1 MTMSNRFLVTTALA
15 GLMGLTA
22 LAPGAYAQSAPAAP
36 AAPSVAQ
43 PDDNGGR
50 LGDRPGQHRDAGQ
63 RGERGGIAGLI
74 CSTDGATQLETRL
87 ADIVTKLALTAEQQ
101 PLFDAYR
108 TAALTAQTSFAESC
122 AKLQPAATATPATP
136 PDALTVLKDRQA
148 HQTAE
153 LDALNAVLPSFE
165 ALYNSLT
172 DAQKAVLQPL
182 VGPHHGGD
190 RGGRGDD
197 RGGDDRGG
205 DRAGR
210 GEDHQRGRGDDRG
223 HGRDGRSGLIAP
235 APSTGAVAG

>member
-1 MTMSNRFLVTTALA
+1 MNNRMLVTTALA
-15 GLMGLTA
+15 AIMGLTA

-36 AAPSVAQ
+36 DAPAVTQ
-43 PDDNGGR
+43 PDAKG
-50 LGDRPGQHRDAGQ
+50 PGPQGEH
-63 RGERGGIAGLI
+63 RGERGQRGGIAGLI

-87 ADIVTKLALTAEQQ
+87 ADIATKLALTAEQQ

-122 AKLQPAATATPATP
+122 ATLQPATAPATA

-148 HQTAE
+148 RQTAE

-172 DAQKAVLQPL
+172 DTQKATLQPL
-182 VGPHHGGD
+182 VGPHHGGEHGP
-190 RGGRGDD
+190 R
-197 RGGDDRGG
+197 G

-210 GEDHQRGRGDDRG
+210 GDDHRGGEHDGGR
-223 HGRDGRSGLIAP
+223 GRDGRAGMIEQLP
-235 APSTGAVAG
+235 GTGAVAG

>member
-1 MTMSNRFLVTTALA
+1 MNTSTRFLVTTALA

-43 PDDNGGR
+43 PDDNGGMR
-50 LGDRPGQHRDAGQ
+50 ADGGPRGKRPGEHRDAGQ
-63 RGERGGIAGLI
+63 RSGIAGVI
-74 CSTDGATQLETRL
+74 CSTDGATQLETPL
-87 ADIVTKLALTAEQQ
+87 ADIATPKLAPTAEQQ

-122 AKLQPAATATPATP
+122 AKLQPATATPATP
-136 PDALTVLKDRQA
+136 PDALTQLKNRQA
-148 HQTAE
+148 RETAR

-182 VGPHHGGD
+182 VGPHRGD
-190 RGGRGDD
+190 HDRRGDD
-197 RGGDDRGG
+197 RGGA
-205 DRAGR
+205 RAGR
-210 GEDHQRGRGDDRG
+210 GDDHQRGRGDDRG
-223 HGRDGRSGLIAP
+223 RGGRHDRSSMIAP
-235 APSTGAVAG
+235 APTDGTVAG

>member
-1 MTMSNRFLVTTALA
+1 MNTSTRFLVTTALA

-43 PDDNGGR
+43 PDDNGGMR
-50 LGDRPGQHRDAGQ
+50 ADGGPRGKRPGEHRDAGQ
-63 RGERGGIAGLI
+63 RGGIAGVI

-87 ADIVTKLALTAEQQ
+87 ADIATKLALTAEQQ

-122 AKLQPAATATPATP
+122 AKLQPATATPATP
-136 PDALTVLKDRQA
+136 ADALTQLKNRQA
-148 HQTAE
+148 RETAR

-182 VGPHHGGD
+182 VGPHRGNHD
-190 RGGRGDD
+190 RR
-197 RGGDDRGG
+197 GDDRGG

-210 GEDHQRGRGDDRG
+210 GDDHQRGRGDDRG
-223 HGRDGRSGLIAP
+223 RGRDGRDGRSSMIAP
-235 APSTGAVAG
+235 ATTDGTAAG

>member
-1 MTMSNRFLVTTALA
+1 MNNSTRFLFGTVFA
-15 GLMGLTA
+15 GIMGLTA
-22 LAPGAYAQSAPAAP
+22 LVPSVYAQDLGAPKDAP
-36 AAPSVAQ
+36 PIAQ
-43 PDDNGGR
+43 PDDKGG
-50 LGDRPGQHRDAGQ
+50 LRPDGGPRGE
-63 RGERGGIAGLI
+63 RPGERGGIAGMI

-87 ADIVTKLALTAEQQ
+87 ADIATKLALTAEQQ

-148 HQTAE
+148 RQTAE

-190 RGGRGDD
+190 RGPRADH
-197 RGGDDRGG
+197 RGG

>member
-1 MTMSNRFLVTTALA
+1 MNRMLVTTALA
-15 GLMGLTA
+15 AIMGLTA

-36 AAPSVAQ
+36 DAPAVTQ
-43 PDDNGGR
+43 PDAKG
-50 LGDRPGQHRDAGQ
+50 PGPQGEH
-63 RGERGGIAGLI
+63 RGERGQRGGIAGLI

-87 ADIVTKLALTAEQQ
+87 ADIATKLALTAEQQ

-122 AKLQPAATATPATP
+122 ATLQPAIAPATA

-148 HQTAE
+148 RQTAE

-172 DAQKAVLQPL
+172 DAQKATLQPL
-182 VGPHHGGD
+182 VGPHHGP
-190 RGGRGDD
+190 RGDD
-197 RGGDDRGG
+197 HGG

-210 GEDHQRGRGDDRG
+210 GDEHRGGRGDEHGR
-223 HGRDGRSGLIAP
+223 GRDGRSGMIEQLP
-235 APSTGAVAG
+235 GNGAVAG